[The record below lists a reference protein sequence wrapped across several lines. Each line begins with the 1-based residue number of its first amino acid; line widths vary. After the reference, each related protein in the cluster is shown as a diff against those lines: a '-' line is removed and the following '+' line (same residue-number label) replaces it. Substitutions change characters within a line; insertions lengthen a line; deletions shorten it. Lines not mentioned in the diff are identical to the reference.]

1 MRIAL
6 FICFCWLL
14 LSCGSEDRRQ
24 ARIPEIP
31 EPGDTS
37 RNRATLVALTR
48 AINQSSPASAYAKR
62 AALYLSM
69 GKVQEAL
76 EDIDEAISR
85 NGNVGSYYLVRAQVL
100 RALQQPG
107 KAFES
112 AQRAEILGVDTPAM
126 YTLLGDLLQQQNQF
140 ERAQL
145 YITKA
150 LQMAPY
156 EGEAYY
162 FAGLMAAKQGDTTL
176 ALKQYQQSL
185 KLKPRYLETYN
196 QLASVYRVKG
206 DLNTALRY
214 NEQGLVY
221 FPENP
226 QLHYRRGLIFHN
238 MGGLDSALVS
248 YQRAAALQP
257 NMFQAYFQ
265 AGLVYHYLRNYP
277 LALTN
282 FQRVQQLKP
291 QYPRVDYFIGHS
303 LEQTGQLD
311 AALASYNIA
320 IRLNN
325 LDQEAQ
331 VGIWRVQR
339 RKSGRLYDSYMLDRS
354 VVTESDQQPSAPVL
368 DTARVRISTIQPKTR
383 LSTGGD
389 SLRTLKTIGPN
400 K

>member
-6 FICFCWLL
+6 FICFCWVL

-24 ARIPEIP
+24 ARIPDIP

-62 AALYLSM
+62 AALYLST
-69 GKVQEAL
+69 GRVEEAL
-76 EDIDEAISR
+76 DDIDEAISR
-85 NGNVGSYYLVRAQVL
+85 NGNVGSFYLVRAQVL
-100 RALQQPG
+100 RALQQPA

-112 AQRAEILGVDTPAM
+112 AQRAEILGIDTPAI

-140 ERAQL
+140 DKAQL
-145 YITKA
+145 YIAKA

-176 ALKQYQQSL
+176 ALRHYQQSL

-196 QLASVYRVKG
+196 QLASMYRAMG

-221 FPENP
+221 FPDNA

-238 MGGLDSALVS
+238 MGGLDSALVA
-248 YQRAAALQP
+248 YQRAATLLP

-265 AGLVYHYLRNYP
+265 AGLVYHYLKNYP

-311 AALASYNIA
+311 AALAAYTNA
-320 IRLNN
+320 VALNAT
-325 LDQEAQ
+325 DQDAQ
-331 VGIWRVQR
+331 AGVWRVQR
-339 RKSGRLYDSYMLDRS
+339 KKSGRYYDGYLLERS
-354 VVTESDQQPSAPVL
+354 AAAETDPQRPSPVL
-368 DTARVRISTIQPKTR
+368 DTARVRIMTIQPKTR

-389 SLRTLKTIGPN
+389 SIRTLKSIGPN
-400 K
+400 N